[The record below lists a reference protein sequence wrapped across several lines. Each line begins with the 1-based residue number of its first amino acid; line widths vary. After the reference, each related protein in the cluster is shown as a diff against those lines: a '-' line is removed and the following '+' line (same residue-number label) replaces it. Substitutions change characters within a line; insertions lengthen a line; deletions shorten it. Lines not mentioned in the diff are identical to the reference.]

1 MKFLLD
7 QKNIRKIFSISF
19 KKFSLKIYYFPMG
32 YLLVMVNILY
42 EGNKLMIINK
52 IKYSQYDLPYK
63 MYK

>member
-19 KKFSLKIYYFPMG
+19 KKFFLKIDHFPMG
-32 YLLVMVNILY
+32 YLLVMVNSLY
-42 EGNKLMIINK
+42 ERNKLMIINK